1 MAERA
6 SLQALPDEIL
16 TNILFYLDPDSLN
29 AVQPASRRLQ
39 SVAGQEILW
48 RHNCRIHFR
57 HWNPKH
63 NYTALLQ
70 RPVAQVPWRQL
81 FVQRKRIEVKARR
94 LVDELV
100 ATHKQRGAHIE
111 WLAEQG
117 YDVKDELLRQKS
129 VDEEQEDVLARRYWA
144 NAALTAIHRSMAM
157 EEWAR
162 LRRGEPTSLERV
174 LGAYDLFV
182 IDSAEGIG
190 DLDDISARLDDLAA
204 RFKSQHPEYLEFSLR
219 ERALC
224 LVEFLRVAGFTGV
237 PPERYGRIE
246 QNFIGLALAGDNH
259 EALPLVTVAIFCC
272 VAERLGINAQ
282 PCGYPMH
289 IYAIVKA
296 PPGEPLDG
304 PDASSTSNLY
314 PEDSD
319 TMYLDPFRSEQEVPR
334 SRLESQLMSWGA
346 SPQNFPMFLSSA
358 SVTEMVI
365 RSARNMRRAVEVGGE
380 AEPQQPPGAARLAH
394 SHLDLNAALHAA
406 MWAWA
411 YLERGDNASVTVPG
425 AADIVTHRR
434 RILMTKVIQ
443 LILEHVPWETFLAER
458 YMGPLFCD
466 LPESHDFARVI
477 GEQYVADRMAMAPKL
492 RRSRRRPSQINSNNT
507 SNTSNTPGMSTNTD
521 QTDIHSTNQ
530 SHGTWAS
537 AVRHT
542 IGTPFRHARYSYYGV
557 IIGWDP
563 SCSAAEEWVVTMDV
577 DRLPHGRAQ
586 PFYNVLCE
594 DSTARYVAEENI
606 APTDEQPPA
615 WLRGAL
621 AGRYFLRWDREG
633 SRFVSNV
640 REEYPDD

>member
-1 MAERA
+1 MAEERA
-6 SLQALPDEIL
+6 SLLMLPDEIL
-16 TNILFYLDPDSLN
+16 TNILFYLDPDGLN
-29 AVQPASRRLQ
+29 AVQPTNRRLQ
-39 SVAGQEILW
+39 SVAAQEILW
-48 RHNCRIHFR
+48 RHNCRVHFH

-63 NYTALLQ
+63 DYTALLQ
-70 RPVAQVPWRQL
+70 RPVAQVRWRQL

-111 WLAEQG
+111 WLAAQG

-190 DLDDISARLDDLAA
+190 DFDDISARLDDLAA
-204 RFKSQHPEYLEFSLR
+204 RFKAKHPDYLELGLR
-219 ERALC
+219 ERALH
-224 LVEFLRVAGFTGV
+224 LVEFLRAAGFTGV

-246 QNFIGLALAGDNH
+246 QSFIGLALAGDTH

-296 PPGEPLDG
+296 PEGESLDG
-304 PDASSTSNLY
+304 PGAPNTTNSIY
-314 PEDSD
+314 PDEPDI
-319 TMYLDPFRSEQEVPR
+319 MYLDPFRSELEVPR

-365 RSARNMRRAVEVGGE
+365 RSARNMRRAIEVGGE
-380 AEPQQPPGAARLAH
+380 AEPLQPPGAARLTH

-411 YLERGDNASVTVPG
+411 FLERGDNASMTVPG

-443 LILEHVPWETFLAER
+443 LMLEHVPWETFLAER
-458 YMGPLFCD
+458 YMGPLFWD

-492 RRSRRRPSQINSNNT
+492 RRSRVESQSNDNA
-507 SNTSNTPGMSTNTD
+507 SSSSSSSFSSSSQVD
-521 QTDIHSTNQ
+521 EDIHASNQ
-530 SHGTWAS
+530 PPTYS
-537 AVRHT
+537 APVRHT
-542 IGTPFRHARYSYYGV
+542 IGTPFRHARYLYYGV

-563 SCSAAEEWVVTMDV
+563 SCSATEEWALTMNV
-577 DRLPHGRAQ
+577 DRLPNGRNQA
-586 PFYNVLCE
+586 FYNVLCE

-606 APTDEQPPA
+606 TPTSEEPPG
-615 WLRGAL
+615 WLREGL
-621 AGRYFLRWDREG
+621 AGRYFLRWDKEG
-633 SRFVSNV
+633 KKFVSNV

>member
-1 MAERA
+1 MAELV
-6 SLQALPDEIL
+6 SLLALPDEIL

-48 RHNCRIHFR
+48 RYNCHIHFR

-81 FVQRKRIEVKARR
+81 FVQRKRIEAKARR

-100 ATHKQRGAHIE
+100 ATHKQRGTHIE

-204 RFKSQHPEYLEFSLR
+204 RFKSQHPEYPEVSLR

-224 LVEFLRVAGFTGV
+224 LVEFLRAAGFTGV

-246 QNFIGLALAGDNH
+246 QSFIGLALAGDNH

-296 PPGEPLDG
+296 PLGESLDG
-304 PDASSTSNLY
+304 PDASTTSKLS

-319 TMYLDPFRSEQEVPR
+319 TMYLDPFRSEQEVLR

-346 SPQNFPMFLSSA
+346 SPQDFPMFLSSA
-358 SVTEMVI
+358 SMRELVI

-411 YLERGDNASVTVPG
+411 YLERGGNASVE
-425 AADIVTHRR
+425 ADLVTRRR
-434 RILMTKVIQ
+434 RILMTKAIQ

-466 LPESHDFARVI
+466 LPESPDFARVI
-477 GEQYVADRMAMAPKL
+477 GE
-492 RRSRRRPSQINSNNT
+492 
-507 SNTSNTPGMSTNTD
+507 
-521 QTDIHSTNQ
+521 HTNQ
-530 SHGTWAS
+530 AHGTWAS

-606 APTDEQPPA
+606 APTREKPPE
-615 WLRGAL
+615 WLRGGL
-621 AGRYFLRWDREG
+621 AGRYFLRWDEVRR
-633 SRFVSNV
+633 RFVSNV